1 MSKRYDFSCYCPEI
15 YYFRTIQNNGKINY
29 MTTSTPKRM
38 ALYIALLSA
47 VLTGAAEMLFIYTS
61 LGNHLPVI
69 VASVVMVFIIV
80 YFLVWLMLSDFIFQK
95 INPIY
100 NTISK
105 LKKSKKSLQKQLE
118 ERDMADNPEESG
130 KKLRR
135 ELDQRDVAGD
145 LNREMESWASD
156 RDMEIDQLKE
166 LELFRKEFLGNVS
179 HELKTPIFNVQG
191 YILTLL
197 DGGIDDP
204 AINKLYLER
213 AEKSINRLI
222 NIVGDL
228 DTISRLDSGE
238 IKLEFG
244 NFDIVDL
251 VSEVFELQEM
261 RAQKAG
267 VKLKFKN
274 RHNKPILVH
283 ADRLRIQ
290 EALINLVV
298 NSVKYS
304 RKNGQ
309 TTIDFTDME
318 DRIMVEVA
326 DNGLGIPNEDLPRI
340 FERFYRV
347 DKSRSR
353 NQGGTGLGLAIVKH
367 VVEAHNQQINV
378 RSKLDK
384 GTVFTFTLMK
394 GR

>member
-1 MSKRYDFSCYCPEI
+1 MKDA
-15 YYFRTIQNNGKINY
+15 
-29 MTTSTPKRM
+29 TPKRM
-38 ALYIALLSA
+38 AIYIALLA
-47 VLTGAAEMLFIYTS
+47 ALFTGATELLFINYQVD
-61 LGNHLPVI
+61 NHLLLVS
-69 VASVVMVFIIV
+69 ASVVIVFVAV
-80 YFLVWLMLSDFIFQK
+80 YLLVWLMLGDFIFHK

-105 LKKSKKSLQKQLE
+105 LRKSEKSLQKELE
-118 ERDMADNPEESG
+118 ERDMTDNPEESD
-130 KKLRR
+130 KKLRK
-135 ELDQRDVAGD
+135 ELDNRDLTDD
-145 LNREMESWASD
+145 LNREVEDWASGKTE
-156 RDMEIDQLKE
+156 EIDQLKE
-166 LELFRKEFLGNVS
+166 MENYRKEFLGNVS

-204 AINKLYLER
+204 SINKLYLER

-238 IKLEFG
+238 MKIEFE
-244 NFDIVDL
+244 NFDVVEL
-251 VSEVFELQEM
+251 TREVFELQEV
-261 RAQKAG
+261 RAQKAEIS
-267 VKLKFKN
+267 LKFKT
-274 RHNKPILVH
+274 RQTRPIMVH

-298 NSVKYS
+298 NSIKYGS
-304 RKNGQ
+304 KNGC
-309 TTIDFTDME
+309 TSVDFIDME
-318 DRIMVEVA
+318 DRIMVEVS

-367 VVEAHNQQINV
+367 VMEAHNQTINV
-378 RSKLDK
+378 RSREGE
-384 GTVFTFTLMK
+384 GTIFTFTLMK
-394 GR
+394 GN

>member
-1 MSKRYDFSCYCPEI
+1 
-15 YYFRTIQNNGKINY
+15 

>member
-1 MSKRYDFSCYCPEI
+1 
-15 YYFRTIQNNGKINY
+15 
-29 MTTSTPKRM
+29 M

-47 VLTGAAEMLFIYTS
+47 LLTGAVEMLFVYTS
-61 LGNHLPVI
+61 IGNYLPVI
-69 VASVVMVFIIV
+69 VASLVVVFVIV

-105 LKKSKKSLQKQLE
+105 LKKSEKSLQKKLE
-118 ERDMADNPEESG
+118 VRDMEENPEKSG
-130 KKLRR
+130 KKLRK
-135 ELDQRDVAGD
+135 ELDQRDVADD
-145 LNREMESWASD
+145 LNKEVESWASD
-156 RDMEIDQLKE
+156 RDSEIDQLKE

-222 NIVGDL
+222 SIVADL

-251 VSEVFELQEM
+251 VAEVFELQEI

-267 VKLKFKN
+267 IKLKLKKPQK
-274 RHNKPILVH
+274 KPIMVH

-290 EALINLVV
+290 EALINLIV
-298 NSVKYS
+298 NSIKYG
-304 RKNGQ
+304 RKNGH

-367 VVEAHNQQINV
+367 VVEAHNQHINV